1 MTFICLPSESFA
13 NVVIDNGYTGPE
25 TLLIENVVNPTE
37 LLLETYL
44 KQRNIQ
50 SMEKN
55 KETIPERFIGVV
67 TEEEY
72 KKSINYNTERI
83 RFSMFT
89 ATISVGVL
97 LLFTTGGL
105 LNSLT
110 KIVQDITQSNVLGII
125 LLGLF
130 IVLID
135 EIVGIP
141 LAVYSTFTLEEKYGF
156 NKTTAK
162 TFIQDLIKNL
172 IISVVFAST
181 LYAVVISII
190 ERLGD
195 NWWIYAFVA
204 VFLFQAIVFY
214 LYPVLIL
221 PLFNKLEPIT
231 DEKFK
236 EPIEKLLN
244 KINFKAKGL
253 FVMDGSLRSSH
264 GNAFFTGFGNN
275 KRIVFY
281 DTLLETITP
290 KEMESILGHELG
302 HYKLGHI
309 RRTLVSSIFFG
320 FLGFYILGQVFM
332 ADQFFYGHGLDEV
345 TLYSKFLLF
354 YLVIGSYT
362 FFTKPFTSYISR
374 QREFAADDFSI
385 EYTEVESM
393 ISGLLKLSKDNAS
406 NLTPDPLYSSYY
418 YSHPPIAERVK
429 SLEGKKK
436 T

>member
-1 MTFICLPSESFA
+1 MNLVELINDLNFNILFPLFIGFK
-13 NVVIDNGYTGPE
+13 
-25 TLLIENVVNPTE
+25 LLI
-37 LLLETYL
+37 ETYL

-55 KETIPERFIGVV
+55 KETIPERFIDVV

-105 LNSLT
+105 LNFLT

-135 EIVGIP
+135 EIIGIP
-141 LAVYSTFTLEEKYGF
+141 LAIYSTFTLEEKYGF

-172 IISVVFAST
+172 IISVIFAST

>member
-1 MTFICLPSESFA
+1 MNLVELINDLNFNILFPLFIGFK
-13 NVVIDNGYTGPE
+13 
-25 TLLIENVVNPTE
+25 

-55 KETIPERFIGVV
+55 KETIPERFIDVV

>member
-1 MTFICLPSESFA
+1 MNLVDIINDLNFKVLFPVFIGIKF
-13 NVVIDNGYTGPE
+13 
-25 TLLIENVVNPTE
+25 
-37 LLLETYL
+37 LLETYL

-55 KETIPERFIGVV
+55 KDKIPERFVSVV

-72 KKSINYNTERI
+72 KKSINYNTDRI

-89 ATISVGVL
+89 AFVSVGVL

-105 LNSLT
+105 LNFLT
-110 KIVQDITQSNVLGII
+110 KIVQDITQSNILGII
-125 LLGLF
+125 LLGLL
-130 IVLID
+130 IVLVD

-141 LAVYSTFTLEEKYGF
+141 LAIYSTFTLEEKYGF
-156 NKTTAK
+156 NKTTTK
-162 TFIQDLIKNL
+162 TFVQDLIKNL
-172 IISVVFAST
+172 LITVVFSST

-190 ERLGD
+190 EQLGE
-195 NWWIYAFVA
+195 NWWIYAFLA
-204 VFLFQAIVFY
+204 VFLFQAVIFY

-290 KEMESILGHELG
+290 TEMESILGHELG

-309 RRTLVSSIFFG
+309 RRTLVSSIFF
-320 FLGFYILGQVFM
+320 
-332 ADQFFYGHGLDEV
+332 
-345 TLYSKFLLF
+345 
-354 YLVIGSYT
+354 
-362 FFTKPFTSYISR
+362 
-374 QREFAADDFSI
+374 
-385 EYTEVESM
+385 
-393 ISGLLKLSKDNAS
+393 
-406 NLTPDPLYSSYY
+406 
-418 YSHPPIAERVK
+418 
-429 SLEGKKK
+429 
-436 T
+436 

>member
-1 MTFICLPSESFA
+1 MNLVELINDLNFNILFPLFIGFK
-13 NVVIDNGYTGPE
+13 
-25 TLLIENVVNPTE
+25 

-105 LNSLT
+105 LNFLT

-135 EIVGIP
+135 EIIGIP
-141 LAVYSTFTLEEKYGF
+141 LAIYSTFTLEEKYGF

-162 TFIQDLIKNL
+162 TFVQDLIKNL
-172 IISVVFAST
+172 IISVIFAST

-195 NWWIYAFVA
+195 NWWIYAFLA

>member
-1 MTFICLPSESFA
+1 MNLVDFINELNF
-13 NVVIDNGYTGPE
+13 
-25 TLLIENVVNPTE
+25 TLLFPIFLLAK

-50 SMEKN
+50 SMQRNKN
-55 KETIPERFIGVV
+55 AIPARFIEVV

-83 RFSMFT
+83 RFSIYT
-89 ATISVGVL
+89 AVISVSVL
-97 LLFTTGGL
+97 LLFTIGGL
-105 LNSLT
+105 LSWLT
-110 KIVQDITQSNVLGII
+110 TVVLGITQSNILGVV

-130 IVLID
+130 LVLLNELID
-135 EIVGIP
+135 IP
-141 LAVYSTFTLEEKYGF
+141 LSIYSTFYLEEKYGF
-156 NKTTAK
+156 NKTTRK
-162 TFIQDLIKNL
+162 TFIQDLLKSF
-172 IISVVFAST
+172 IIQVSFSSALYSVV
-181 LYAVVISII
+181 VIIL
-190 ERLGD
+190 ERFGD

-204 VFLFQAIVFY
+204 VFLFQAIIFY

-244 KINFKAKGL
+244 KINFKARGL

-290 KEMESILGHELG
+290 TEMESILGHELG

-309 RRTLVSSIFFG
+309 RSSLIGSIFFG
-320 FLGFYILGQVFM
+320 FFGFYILGQVFK
-332 ADQFFYGHGLDEV
+332 AQQFFINHGLDEI

-362 FFTKPFTSYISR
+362 FFTRPISSYISR

-385 EYTEVESM
+385 QYTKVESM

-406 NLTPDPLYSSYY
+406 NLTPDLLYSAYY

-429 SLEGKKK
+429 SLEGKKDLGNAK
-436 T
+436 DE

>member
-1 MTFICLPSESFA
+1 MNLVDFINELNF
-13 NVVIDNGYTGPE
+13 
-25 TLLIENVVNPTE
+25 TLLFPIFLLAK

-50 SMEKN
+50 SMQRNKN
-55 KETIPERFIGVV
+55 AIPARFIEVV

-83 RFSMFT
+83 RFSIYT
-89 ATISVGVL
+89 AVISVSVL
-97 LLFTTGGL
+97 LLFTIGGL
-105 LNSLT
+105 LSWLT
-110 KIVQDITQSNVLGII
+110 TVVLGITQSNILGVV

-130 IVLID
+130 LVLLNELI
-135 EIVGIP
+135 EIP
-141 LAVYSTFTLEEKYGF
+141 LSIYSTFYLEEKYGF
-156 NKTTAK
+156 NKTTRK
-162 TFIQDLIKNL
+162 TFIQDLLKSF
-172 IISVVFAST
+172 IIQVSFSSALYSVV
-181 LYAVVISII
+181 II
-190 ERLGD
+190 ILERFGD
-195 NWWIYAFVA
+195 NWWIYAFLA
-204 VFLFQAIVFY
+204 VFLFQAIIFY

-244 KINFKAKGL
+244 KINFKARGL

-290 KEMESILGHELG
+290 TEMESILGHELG

-309 RRTLVSSIFFG
+309 RSSLIGSIFFG
-320 FLGFYILGQVFM
+320 FFGFYILGQVFK
-332 ADQFFYGHGLDEV
+332 AEQFFINHGLDEI

-362 FFTKPFTSYISR
+362 FFTRPISSYISR

-385 EYTEVESM
+385 QYTKVESM

-406 NLTPDPLYSSYY
+406 NLTPDPLYSAYY

-429 SLEGKKK
+429 SLEGKKDLGNAK
-436 T
+436 DE

>member
-1 MTFICLPSESFA
+1 MNLVEIINELNFNVLFPLFIGFKF
-13 NVVIDNGYTGPE
+13 
-25 TLLIENVVNPTE
+25 
-37 LLLETYL
+37 LLETYL

-50 SMEKN
+50 SMEDN
-55 KETIPERFIGVV
+55 KDAIPERFVGVV

-83 RFSMFT
+83 RFSMLT
-89 ATISVGVL
+89 ALISVGVL

-110 KIVQDITQSNVLGII
+110 KVVQGVTQSNVVGII

-135 EIVGIP
+135 EIIGIP
-141 LAVYSTFTLEEKYGF
+141 LAIYSTFYLEEKYGF
-156 NKTTAK
+156 NKTTTK
-162 TFIQDLIKNL
+162 TFIQDLIKSLL
-172 IISVVFAST
+172 ISIIFSST

-204 VFLFQAIVFY
+204 VFLFQAIIFY

-309 RRTLVSSIFFG
+309 RRTLISSIFFG

-332 ADQFFYGHGLDEV
+332 ADQFFYGHGLDEI

-393 ISGLLKLSKDNAS
+393 ISGLLKLSKDNSS
-406 NLTPDPLYSSYY
+406 NLTPDHLYSSYY

-436 T
+436 N

>member
-1 MTFICLPSESFA
+1 MNLVELINDLNFNILFPLFIGFK
-13 NVVIDNGYTGPE
+13 
-25 TLLIENVVNPTE
+25 

-44 KQRNIQ
+44 KQRNIK

-55 KETIPERFIGVV
+55 KEIIPERFIGVV

-105 LNSLT
+105 LNFLT

-135 EIVGIP
+135 EIIGIP
-141 LAVYSTFTLEEKYGF
+141 LAIYSTFTLEEKYGF

-162 TFIQDLIKNL
+162 TFVQDLIKNL
-172 IISVVFAST
+172 IISVIFAST

-309 RRTLVSSIFFG
+309 RRTLISSIFFG